1 MATLKSETI
10 QNITAYA
17 DAVQGGYSGTYAQW
31 CTFLGGLNPDTQAV
45 AVQKER
51 YTLDHTKWSS
61 AIYNLEPEYPSDEYF
76 FLYIDKDGENI
87 TSEQLSWWYSADMMG
102 SMNNEILC
110 HGTEPQVDIPVIIT
124 YVKLETGD

>member
-1 MATLKSETI
+1 MKVTERIRSLAQPVVEEHGCTLWDVE
-10 QNITAYA
+10 Y
-17 DAVQGGYSGTYAQW
+17 VREGGEW
-31 CTFLGGLNPDTQAV
+31 FL
-45 AVQKER
+45 R
-51 YTLDHTKWSS
+51 
-61 AIYNLEPEYPSDEYF
+61 
-76 FLYIDKDGENI
+76 LYIDKDGENI